1 MSGNKKIMTL
11 LFQTKWC
18 LNVIEDIKK
27 VTVPMQKAKKN
38 VALKKVCQVP
48 EKKVYR
54 NPKWL

>member
-1 MSGNKKIMTL
+1 MTL

>member
-1 MSGNKKIMTL
+1 MTL

-18 LNVIEDIKK
+18 LNVIEDLKM

-38 VALKKVCQVP
+38 VALKVCQVP